1 MSRKLFKRLAAVCV
15 SLIAIAFAGCSML
28 GGGNA
33 TSTESTKQ
41 KTQMKAEDFV
51 GTYTSH
57 YENGTEN
64 GDLEFTLEIKEDK
77 TYTLTGNEKDEE
89 GSWKSH
95 TVNGEVQLI
104 CLPEK
109 RENQVKCEFTLT
121 MLDDGTVMAKSEL
134 LLDSS
139 FSLALGGASVDYASA
154 FGRTYTQGGEYSSYY
169 ITTVIFKKK

>member
-1 MSRKLFKRLAAVCV
+1 MSRKIFKRLAAVCI
-15 SLIAIAFAGCSML
+15 SLMAIGFAGCSL
-28 GGGNA
+28 LSGGNA
-33 TSTESTKQ
+33 VQE
-41 KTQMKAEDFV
+41 TQMKAEDFV
-51 GTYTSH
+51 GTYTSR
-57 YENGTEN
+57 YENGAEN

-77 TYTLTGNEKDEE
+77 TYTLTGNKKDEA

-109 RENQVKCEFTLT
+109 KEDQVKCEFTLT

-139 FSLALGGASVDYASA
+139 FYLSLGGASVDYISA
-154 FGRTYTQGGEYSSYY
+154 FGRTSIKGGEYDSYY